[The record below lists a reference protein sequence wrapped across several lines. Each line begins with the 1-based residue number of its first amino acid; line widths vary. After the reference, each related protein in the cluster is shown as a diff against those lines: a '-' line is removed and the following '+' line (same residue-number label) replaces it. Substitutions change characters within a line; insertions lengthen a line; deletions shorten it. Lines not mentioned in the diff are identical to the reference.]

1 MPNLDFS
8 LLEKIAASLPGLI
21 FQILQKQ
28 DNSLIISASSGCH
41 ELCELKP
48 EAIQNDFNIL
58 LKVLR
63 SQDIH
68 AFTELITT
76 SSITLAPWCWE
87 GEILTPSGKLKWV
100 QISVHP
106 DKQANGDILWE
117 GLVMDITTHK
127 LTEENLR
134 ASEGRYKAIL
144 DAIPDLMFRISG
156 DGKYLDFK
164 GEGANITIPREEIVG
179 KSLWDL
185 LPSDVANDSYAAIR
199 RTLAS
204 HSLQTCEYRLL
215 TPLGMRDYEARLVV
229 SGREEVL
236 AIIRDVTEVK
246 KTETTLKHLAE
257 KFSKAFRYSPDPM
270 TISTLAEGRYIDV
283 NDSFVRLSGYEH
295 DQAVGK
301 TAFELNIWVNP
312 SDRIQLL
319 RELKNKGAVTNLEFE
334 FRCKSGEVIIA
345 QLSAEIIDLEG
356 VKCILAINKNIT
368 KRKQAES
375 QLHKLNTNLE
385 RQVEERTAQL
395 QEKMQE
401 IQELSRI
408 KDVMLH
414 TVSHDLRTSVMGNL
428 MVLNNLMREGIGSK
442 ETQRQAGEG
451 EQSHNLSSSTSLPIP
466 HSIVERMKQGNERQ
480 LGMIDSLLEINSS
493 DTKVLIMNQEVVKFS
508 TLIKAIVQDIA
519 SLLDKYQAK
528 LENSIGENL
537 PTVKADQEL
546 LRKLFVTLLTYICQN
561 NPPGLNI
568 ILKARV
574 EAGKIRCTIQD
585 DGIGIS
591 KIECDRFFD
600 LHIREPQSCS
610 STSTSLKLYMCRQ
623 MVKAHGGEIS
633 VINNRK
639 QGLTILFTLPIIN

>member
-8 LLEKIAASLPGLI
+8 LLEKIATSLPGAI

-41 ELCELKP
+41 QLCELKP
-48 EAIQNDFNIL
+48 EAIENDFNIL
-58 LKVLR
+58 LNLLR
-63 SQDIH
+63 SHDIQT
-68 AFTELITT
+68 FTELVTT
-76 SSITLAPWCWE
+76 STITLAPWCWE

-106 DKQANGDILWE
+106 EKQANGDILWE

-127 LTEENLR
+127 LTAENLR
-134 ASEGRYKAIL
+134 TSESRYKAIL
-144 DAIPDLMFRISG
+144 DAIPDLIFRISG

-164 GEGANITIPREEIVG
+164 GEGADITIPRAEIVG

-185 LPSDVANDSYAAIR
+185 LPSDVANDSYIAIR

-215 TPLGMRDYEARLVV
+215 TPLGIRDYEARLVV

-236 AIIRDVTEVK
+236 AIVRDITENK
-246 KTETTLKHLAE
+246 QSETTLKHLAE
-257 KFSKAFRYSPDPM
+257 KFSKAFRYSPDPI

-283 NDSFVRLSGYEH
+283 NDSFVRLAGYEREE
-295 DQAVGK
+295 AVGK
-301 TAFELNIWVNP
+301 TAFELNIWANP

-319 RELKNKGAVTNLEFE
+319 RELQNKGAVSNLEFE

-375 QLHKLNTNLE
+375 QLYKLNTNLE

-414 TVSHDLRTSVMGNL
+414 TVSHDLRTSVIGNL
-428 MVLNNLMREGIGSK
+428 MVLNNLIREGMGNREKQLEES
-442 ETQRQAGEG
+442 
-451 EQSHNLSSSTSLPIP
+451 EQSQNLSSLPIAQ
-466 HSIVERMKQGNERQ
+466 SIVERMIQGNERQ

-493 DTKVLIMNQEVVKFS
+493 DAKVLMMNQEVVQFS

-519 SLLDKYQAK
+519 SLLNKYQAK
-528 LENSIGENL
+528 LENLIGENL

-546 LRKLFVTLLTYICQN
+546 LRKLFVTLLTYVCQN

-600 LHIREPQSCS
+600 LHIREPQSRS
-610 STSTSLKLYMCRQ
+610 STCTSLKLYMCRQ
-623 MVKAHGGEIS
+623 MIKAHGGEIS
-633 VINNRK
+633 VISNRK
-639 QGLTILFTLPIIN
+639 RGLTILFTLPIVND

>member
-1 MPNLDFS
+1 MTNLDFS
-8 LLEKIAASLPGLI
+8 LLEKIAASLPGVI

-58 LKVLR
+58 LNLLR

-68 AFTELITT
+68 TFIELVTT
-76 SSITLAPWCWE
+76 SSITLASWCWE
-87 GEILTPSGKLKWV
+87 GEILTLSRKIKWV

-106 DKQANGDILWE
+106 QKQANGDILWE

-156 DGKYLDFK
+156 DGQYLDFK
-164 GEGANITIPREEIVG
+164 GDGANITIPREEIVG

-185 LPSDVANDSYAAIR
+185 LPNNVARDSYAAIR

-204 HSLQTCEYRLL
+204 RSLQTCEYQLP
-215 TPLGMRDYEARLVV
+215 TALGMRDYEARLVV
-229 SGREEVL
+229 SGKAEVL
-236 AIIRDVTEVK
+236 AIVRDITENK
-246 KTETTLKHLAE
+246 QSETTLKHLAE
-257 KFSKAFRYSPDPM
+257 KFSKAFRCSPDPI

-283 NDSFVRLSGYEH
+283 NNSFVRLAGYEH
-295 DQAVGK
+295 DEAVGK

-319 RELKNKGAVTNLEFE
+319 RELKSTGAVSNLEFE

-368 KRKQAES
+368 KNKQAES

-385 RQVEERTAQL
+385 RQVEERTTQL
-395 QEKMQE
+395 QEKVQE

-408 KDVMLH
+408 KDVILH
-414 TVSHDLRTSVMGNL
+414 TVSHDLRTSVIGNL
-428 MVLNNLMREGIGSK
+428 MVLNNLIREGI
-442 ETQRQAGEG
+442 ENRERQPGEG
-451 EQSHNLSSSTSLPIP
+451 EQYQNLSSLPIAQ
-466 HSIVERMKQGNERQ
+466 SIVERMIQGNERQ

-493 DTKVLIMNQEVVKFS
+493 DTKVLIMHQEVVQFS

-519 SLLDKYQAK
+519 SLLNKYQAK
-528 LENSIGENL
+528 LDNSIGENL

-546 LRKLFVTLLTYICQN
+546 LRKLFVTLLTYSCQN

-574 EAGKIRCTIQD
+574 EARKIRCTIQD

-591 KIECDRFFD
+591 KTECDRFFD
-600 LHIREPQSCS
+600 LHIREPQSRS
-610 STSTSLKLYMCRQ
+610 STCTSLKLYMCRQ
-623 MVKAHGGEIS
+623 IIKAHGGEIS
-633 VINNRK
+633 VISNRK
-639 QGLTILFTLPIIN
+639 QGLRILFTLPMVNS

>member
-1 MPNLDFS
+1 MTNLDFS
-8 LLEKIAASLPGLI
+8 LLEKIATSLPGVI

-28 DNSLIISASSGCH
+28 NNSLIISASSGCH
-41 ELCELKP
+41 ELCELQL
-48 EAIQNDFNIL
+48 EVIQNDFNIL
-58 LKVLR
+58 LNLLR

-68 AFTELITT
+68 TFIELVTV
-76 SSITLAPWCWE
+76 SSITLAPWCWQ
-87 GEILTPSGKLKWV
+87 GEILTLSSKNKWV

-106 DKQANGDILWE
+106 QKQANGDILWE
-117 GLVMDITTHK
+117 GLVMDITKHK
-127 LTEENLR
+127 LTEDNLR

-156 DGKYLDFK
+156 DGEYLDFK
-164 GEGANITIPREEIVG
+164 GEGANVTIPREQIVG
-179 KSLWDL
+179 KNLWDL
-185 LPSDVANDSYAAIR
+185 LPSDVARDSYAAIC

-204 HSLQTCEYRLL
+204 RSLQTCEYQLP
-215 TPLGMRDYEARLVV
+215 TALGMRDYEARLVI
-229 SGREEVL
+229 SGKAEVL
-236 AIIRDVTEVK
+236 AIVRDITENK

-257 KFSKAFRYSPDPM
+257 KFSKAFRCSPDPI

-283 NDSFVRLSGYEH
+283 NNSFVRLTGYER
-295 DQAVGK
+295 DETVGK
-301 TAFELNIWVNP
+301 TALELNIWVNP
-312 SDRIQLL
+312 SDRTQLL
-319 RELKNKGAVTNLEFE
+319 RELNNTGAVNNLEFE

-368 KRKQAES
+368 KSKQAES

-395 QEKMQE
+395 QEKVQE

-414 TVSHDLRTSVMGNL
+414 TVSHDLRTSVIGNL
-428 MVLNNLMREGIGSK
+428 MVLNNLIREQVGNR
-442 ETQRQAGEG
+442 ERQTGD
-451 EQSHNLSSSTSLPIP
+451 SPIAQ
-466 HSIVERMKQGNERQ
+466 SIVERMIEGNERQ

-493 DTKVLIMNQEVVKFS
+493 DTKALIMNQEIVKFS

-519 SLLDKYQAK
+519 SLLNKYQAK
-528 LENSIGENL
+528 LDNSIGENF

-546 LRKLFVTLLTYICQN
+546 LRKLFVALLTYTCQN
-561 NPPGLNI
+561 NPPGLKI

-585 DGIGIS
+585 NGIEIS

-600 LHIREPQSCS
+600 LHIREPQSRS
-610 STSTSLKLYMCRQ
+610 STCTSLKLYMCRQ
-623 MVKAHGGEIS
+623 IIKAHGGEIS
-633 VINNRK
+633 VISNRK
-639 QGLTILFTLPIIN
+639 RGLTILFTLPIVN

>member
-1 MPNLDFS
+1 MTNLDFS
-8 LLEKIAASLPGLI
+8 LLEKIATSLPGVI

-28 DNSLIISASSGCH
+28 DNSLIISASSGCY

-48 EAIQNDFNIL
+48 EAIQNNFNIL
-58 LKVLR
+58 LNLLR

-68 AFTELITT
+68 SFTELVTT
-76 SSITLAPWCWE
+76 SSITLASWCWE
-87 GEILTPSGKLKWV
+87 GEILTFSRKIKWV

-106 DKQANGDILWE
+106 QKQANGDILWE

-164 GEGANITIPREEIVG
+164 GDGANITIPREEIVG

-185 LPSDVANDSYAAIR
+185 LPNDVARDSYAAIR

-204 HSLQTCEYRLL
+204 RSLQTCEYQLP
-215 TPLGMRDYEARLVV
+215 TALGMRDYEARLVV
-229 SGREEVL
+229 SGKAEVL
-236 AIIRDVTEVK
+236 AIVRDITEK
-246 KTETTLKHLAE
+246 KQSETTLKHLAE
-257 KFSKAFRYSPDPM
+257 KFSKAFRCSPDPI

-283 NDSFVRLSGYEH
+283 NNSFVRLAGYEH
-295 DQAVGK
+295 DEAVGK

-319 RELKNKGAVTNLEFE
+319 RELKSTGAVSNLEFE

-368 KRKQAES
+368 KSKQAES

-385 RQVEERTAQL
+385 RQVEERTTQL
-395 QEKMQE
+395 QEKVRE
-401 IQELSRI
+401 IQELSRV
-408 KDVMLH
+408 KDVILH
-414 TVSHDLRTSVMGNL
+414 TVSHDLRTSVIGNL
-428 MVLNNLMREGIGSK
+428 MVLNNLIREGIGNR
-442 ETQRQAGEG
+442 ERQSGED
-451 EQSHNLSSSTSLPIP
+451 EQCQNLSSLPIAQ
-466 HSIVERMKQGNERQ
+466 SIVERMIQGNERQ

-493 DTKVLIMNQEVVKFS
+493 DTKVLIMNQEVVQFG

-519 SLLDKYQAK
+519 SLLNKYQAK

-546 LRKLFVTLLTYICQN
+546 LRKLFVALLTYSCQN

-585 DGIGIS
+585 NGIGIS

-610 STSTSLKLYMCRQ
+610 STCTSLKLYMCRQ
-623 MVKAHGGEIS
+623 IVKAHGGEIS

-639 QGLTILFTLPIIN
+639 RGLTILFTLPVVDD